1 MGTGIFGSTSQPSW
15 KSTAPQ
21 RCPTHVEDPLRELI
35 RKETRWLDGFAAR
48 ELDPPPPKPTYD
60 VTPPSSR
67 PGSAT
72 PHFASTK
79 LRRGP
84 ADGAILT
91 VGCVPAGA
99 LDAAPASPRSK
110 MAARAKATAAA
121 AASRRDARRRRLRR
135 ESAGVDPDGNS
146 AEATA
151 LWRARK
157 TLEEPNVFETLRKK
171 REAVDAARRA
181 AATSAFRSSVPRPRG
196 EHGFGLGLGLGFVID
211 ASARARAR
219 SGETERVGRCSDA
232 RVEEDSSGIR
242 PRRGVERA
250 SHGGVARG
258 GHRPRRRGAPGE
270 PGEAQAKPMVLSL
283 DHLEDS
289 SIEVL
294 LHELRK
300 VEKALEEGEET
311 QELLETAA
319 ALERAAKAGGAIEA
333 SARR

>member
-35 RKETRWLDGFAAR
+35 RKETRWLDGFTAR

-121 AASRRDARRRRLRR
+121 AASLRDALAAAASAV
-135 ESAGVDPDGNS
+135 ESGGVDPDGNS

-151 LWRARK
+151 LWRAQK

-181 AATSAFRSSVPRPRG
+181 AATSAFRSSVPRR
-196 EHGFGLGLGLGFVID
+196 
-211 ASARARAR
+211 RA
-219 SGETERVGRCSDA
+219 VD
-232 RVEEDSSGIR
+232 VFLFL
-242 PRRGVERA
+242 
-250 SHGGVARG
+250 VAG
-258 GHRPRRRGAPGE
+258 NY
-270 PGEAQAKPMVLSL
+270 KLK
-283 DHLEDS
+283 
-289 SIEVL
+289 L
-294 LHELRK
+294 LLPS
-300 VEKALEEGEET
+300 T
-311 QELLETAA
+311 LLKQ
-319 ALERAAKAGGAIEA
+319 LFMLLI
-333 SARR
+333 